1 MADTCRKIYVT
12 AIMVLQWISLSIS
25 IMAPEYF
32 YSVVPVSQS
41 ESLTNKFCHKFIL
54 LVVRASF
61 DQVWV
66 FEISGVKMLF
76 NILIDSSIFF
86 QVSFDVAWSPDCID
100 GRCYDAEAL
109 SKVVDFL
116 VVMAYDEQS
125 QIKTADCVA
134 KANSPLKQTKAGKAC
149 EFIFNSVL
157 TYISFLYIILN

>member
-1 MADTCRKIYVT
+1 MNAMC
-12 AIMVLQWISLSIS
+12 LLGLLPLSHATI
-25 IMAPEYF
+25 
-32 YSVVPVSQS
+32 
-41 ESLTNKFCHKFIL
+41 
-54 LVVRASF
+54 F

-66 FEISGVKMLF
+66 FEISELKMFSYLVM
-76 NILIDSSIFF
+76 DSSISFM

-134 KANSPLKQTKAGKAC
+134 KANSPLKQTKAGNNVNLFSIQFLPTFSF
-149 EFIFNSVL
+149 EYYITLRLL
-157 TYISFLYIILN
+157 TESTTQIYQ